1 MPCEAHPAR
10 GSGRVRTGNP
20 QAQVAFVA
28 YRDRPLGRRSVRGG
42 GPPAPVCCFGHPGCR
57 R

>member
-1 MPCEAHPAR
+1 MPCEALPAR